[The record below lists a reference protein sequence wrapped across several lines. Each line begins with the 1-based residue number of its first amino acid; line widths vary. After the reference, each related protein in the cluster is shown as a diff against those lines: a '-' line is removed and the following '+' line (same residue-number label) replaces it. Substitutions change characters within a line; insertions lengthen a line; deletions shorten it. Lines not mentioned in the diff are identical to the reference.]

1 MSQTKRES
9 HGDAP
14 QPSTPGKKSKAG
26 ELTGVVNFVLFGLG
40 RAGTI
45 HANNLLRHPLAKV
58 LYIVELD
65 TAKAEQF
72 VEEQDKLRGEPGG
85 TAPHCDRM

>member
-1 MSQTKRES
+1 MSQTKRENGEGAES
-9 HGDAP
+9 
-14 QPSTPGKKSKAG
+14 STPGKKSKGG

-65 TAKAEQF
+65 TAKAEKF
-72 VEEQDKLRGEPGG
+72 VAEQDKLRGE
-85 TAPHCDRM
+85 

>member
-1 MSQTKRES
+1 MSQTKRDA
-9 HGDAP
+9 HGDAA
-14 QPSTPGKKSKAG
+14 QQSTPGKKSKAG
-26 ELTGVVNFVLFGLG
+26 DLTGVVNFVLFGLG

-65 TAKAEQF
+65 TAKAQQF
-72 VEEQDKLRGEPGG
+72 VEEQDKLRGECAACTLPCEC
-85 TAPHCDRM
+85 P